1 MNPAFIGVISHMA
14 LALTMPEN
22 GTPRSEAYVRMA
34 ETVVAQRQNDRG
46 PVNPFEPPPD
56 NVAPSNLRF
65 KHPLSVDAPTVR
77 RAFTLNDVA
86 PLLEA
91 YMQELIAR
99 VVLANPHGEPGW
111 LWAYPPLYCAR
122 LRGV

>member
-1 MNPAFIGVISHMA
+1 M
-14 LALTMPEN
+14 
-22 GTPRSEAYVRMA
+22 
-34 ETVVAQRQNDRG
+34 AQRQNDRG

-56 NVAPSNLRF
+56 NVAPSNFRF

-99 VVLANPHGEPGW
+99 VVLSPAHGEPGW
-111 LWAYPPLYCAR
+111 LWALNRRFIARVSGRLICGPCSRCTTTTASCFFPPGPNGPFQCRSSRR
-122 LRGV
+122 LP